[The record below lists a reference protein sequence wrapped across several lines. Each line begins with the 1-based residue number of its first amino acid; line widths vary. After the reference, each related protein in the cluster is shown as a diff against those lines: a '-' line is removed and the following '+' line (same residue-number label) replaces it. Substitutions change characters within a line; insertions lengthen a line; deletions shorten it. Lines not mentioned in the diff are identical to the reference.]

1 MHIGMLS
8 IFRRMMNNRARTLLT
23 AGGIAVGAAS
33 VIAVSSV
40 GEIGKAIID
49 NRMTDMGMESV
60 VVTCDSYPL
69 WEDELETVKS
79 LDIVDNAMPM
89 MNCYT
94 QTRIR
99 ENSEETMVWGVNEDA
114 DEIIRLDVLSGRMFN
129 TGDIQGKEKVC
140 LVDEQLALDSY
151 ERTNIVGKS
160 AVISFGGIEEE
171 YRIIGVVD
179 NGVNILQNMFGDL
192 VPSFVYV
199 PYTSMNEELAEF
211 SFDEITVHLND
222 EKYADIAGNVI
233 SRALSCKADE
243 LVSVSA
249 ENLFRQKNSLGA
261 IADTVSSVLVV
272 IGGISLVVSGLSV
285 MTVMLTTVRE
295 RRREIGIKKSLGATK
310 ADIMA
315 EFISESVM
323 LSLLG
328 TTSGVLVGLVL
339 FAIMKSLTDINVA
352 PDIGMIIF
360 AIAFSVFS
368 GVFFGAYPAYKASC
382 MKPVDALRN
391 E

>member
-8 IFRRMMNNRARTLLT
+8 VFRRMMNNRARTLLT

-129 TGDIQGKEKVC
+129 TGDIQGGEKVC

-243 LVSVSA
+243 LVSVST

-360 AIAFSVFS
+360 AVAFSVFS

>member
-129 TGDIQGKEKVC
+129 AGDIQGGEKVC

-360 AIAFSVFS
+360 TVAFSVFS

>member
-129 TGDIQGKEKVC
+129 TGDIQGGEKVC

-360 AIAFSVFS
+360 AVAFSVFS